1 MNLKACYRI
10 IGSYLFIF
18 AGFAMVGL
26 GVSLYFQ
33 FFRASTTNLPSHV
46 TSSFLTTVVL
56 SLICGAIFRFFSRKS
71 EALLPLKEI
80 IFSLLS
86 IWILTIFFAALPFS
100 LSGVLSEPMDAI
112 FEAVSGLTTTG
123 STIMYPKE
131 YNSAG
136 QEIPI
141 HRMFFGFQKIE
152 YTFYGTIKPLI
163 FYGTIKPVIDPVTH
177 AVLLKGIEAVPEALL
192 FWRSFISWIGGA
204 AIIFL
209 FVAILPTLGVRG
221 KSLFRYES
229 TGPVFHQLFPQVRKS
244 AIVLFAIYL
253 GLTILCICAL
263 LWTNP
268 KLPVFEAI
276 NIAFVTVSTC
286 GFSTKNA
293 SIAAY
298 NCFSTEVVVMIFMI
312 FGAINFTFYYDL
324 LRGRFYRLFEPEFLV
339 FLGLLLAFCL
349 LASSQLVGTEKIALT
364 GAESVT
370 YTVFDSIRYGFFQII
385 SSMTNTGLATINYD
399 QWPFFSQ
406 NIMLVVMYLGGMAG
420 STASGLK
427 IIRVC
432 ILWQCARYAIKS
444 LFQPS
449 AVQVLRVGTREINQE
464 TATGVLT
471 FFLVMVASSLVG
483 ISLLIFSGVDLE
495 TSLSL
500 NGCMINN
507 CGISFRMAGPTEACA
522 FLSPF
527 GKSICIAWMLLGRLE
542 YYAWFAL
549 LLPSFWKSK

>member
-10 IGSYLFIF
+10 IGAYLFIF
-18 AGFAMVGL
+18 AGIAMVGL
-26 GVSLYFQ
+26 GVSIYFQ
-33 FFRASTTNLPSHV
+33 VFQAPTIHPTSHV
-46 TSSFLTTVVL
+46 TSSFLITIVL
-56 SLICGAIFRFFSRKS
+56 SLICGAIFQFFSRKS
-71 EALLPLKEI
+71 ETFLPLKEI

-86 IWILTIFFAALPFS
+86 IWILTIFLTALPFS

-123 STIMYPKE
+123 STVMYPKE
-131 YNSAG
+131 YDSLG

-152 YTFYGTIKPLI
+152 YA
-163 FYGTIKPVIDPVTH
+163 FYGTIKPVIDPITH
-177 AVLLKGIEAVPEALL
+177 TVLLKGIEAVPEALL
-192 FWRSFISWIGGA
+192 FWRSFISWIGGVG
-204 AIIFL
+204 IIFL
-209 FVAILPTLGVRG
+209 FIAILPALGVRG

-244 AIVLFAIYL
+244 ALVLFAIYL
-253 GLTILCICAL
+253 VLTILCICAL

-276 NIAFVTVSTC
+276 NIAFVTVSTG

-293 SIAAY
+293 SLAAY

-339 FLGLLLAFCL
+339 FLGLLLIFCF

-364 GAESVT
+364 DAKPVAYS
-370 YTVFDSIRYGFFQII
+370 VFDSIRYGFFQII

-406 NIMLVVMYLGGMAG
+406 NIMLVVMYLGGMSG
-420 STASGLK
+420 STSGGLK

-449 AVQVLRVGTREINQE
+449 AVQVLRVGTREIDQG

-471 FFLVMVASSLVG
+471 FFLVMVASSLAG

-507 CGISFRMAGPTEACA
+507 CGNSFRMAGPTEACA
-522 FLSPF
+522 FLSPL